1 MRIKMIKD
9 EAGRV
14 VLNDIT
20 LIEYSQDQ
28 DIRGRYFIQTGIVG
42 VYCSEQ
48 ELRDLYTVLN
58 YYCNIEQFAECNIKI
73 GDENV
78 AIR

>member
-1 MRIKMIKD
+1 MIKN

-14 VLNDIT
+14 VLNNIN
-20 LIEYSQDQ
+20 LIEYQQDQ
-28 DIRGRYFIQTGIVG
+28 VLDGKYFIQVG
-42 VYCSEQ
+42 VVGLYCSHK
-48 ELRDLYTVLN
+48 ELKDLYTVLN
-58 YYCNIEQFAECNIKI
+58 YYSHIEDFAECNIKI

>member
-1 MRIKMIKD
+1 MIKD

-14 VLNDIT
+14 VLNNIN
-20 LIEYSQDQ
+20 LIEYQQDQ
-28 DIRGRYFIQTGIVG
+28 VLDGRYFIQVG
-42 VYCSEQ
+42 VVGLYCNEK
-48 ELRDLYTVLN
+48 ELKDLYTVLN
-58 YYCNIEQFAECNIKI
+58 YYCNIEDFAQCNIKV

>member
-1 MRIKMIKD
+1 MIKD

-14 VLNDIT
+14 VLNNVN
-20 LIEYSQDQ
+20 LIEYQQQQVAD
-28 DIRGRYFIQTGIVG
+28 GRYFIQVG
-42 VYCSEQ
+42 VVGLYCSEK

-58 YYCNIEQFAECNIKI
+58 YYCHIEDFAECNIKV

>member
-1 MRIKMIKD
+1 MIKH
-9 EAGRV
+9 ELGRV

-20 LIEYSQDQ
+20 LIEYSENEVF
-28 DIRGRYFIQTGIVG
+28 RGKYFVQTGVVG
-42 VYCSEQ
+42 VYCTEK

-58 YYCNIEQFAECNIKI
+58 YYCNIEDFSQCTIKI
-73 GDENV
+73 GDEDV